1 MIPEDSAGKRR
12 RAGLSFPGIRRIV
25 IKLGSGTVADPQ
37 EGLRDSTIRALAAQ
51 VSACW
56 TEGGVESIVVT
67 SGAVAAGRKKLGMT
81 KRPRTV
87 ALKQAAA
94 AVGQT
99 TLMRAYERAFEKHGR
114 HVAQLLLTHEDFE
127 KRERYVNAQ
136 TTLATLLSRGI
147 VPIVNENDTV
157 ATEEIRLEGDERGAN
172 DHLAA
177 LVTQMIGADL
187 LILLTDSDGLFTK
200 DPHRYPDA
208 QRIPLVENPFDE
220 AIRDAIGLG
229 TSASGTG
236 GMSSKI
242 HAARVL
248 SASGIPVVIASGLAR
263 RPILDTLEGKDAGTL
278 ILPRNTGKLST
289 RKMWIAY
296 AQHPRGTVLVDDGA
310 KKVLQEGGK
319 SLLPAGV
326 TGAQGDFARGEAV
339 AIADQRGRV
348 FARGIA
354 RWSREQVERG
364 MGKRSEEVRRI
375 LGPDTPAEV
384 VHRDD
389 LTILPSPKPPEP
401 RKGTP

>member
-1 MIPEDSAGKRR
+1 MTPEDSFKKRR
-12 RAGLSFPGIRRIV
+12 RAGLFFPGIRRV
-25 IKLGSGTVADPQ
+25 VVKLGSGTVTDPA
-37 EGLRDSTIRALAAQ
+37 EGLRESTIRAIASQ
-51 VSACW
+51 VSFSW
-56 TEGGVESIVVT
+56 SEMGVSFVVVT
-67 SGAVAAGRKKLGMT
+67 SGAVAAGRKKLGMAQ
-81 KRPRTV
+81 RPRTV

-99 TLMRAYERAFEKHGR
+99 TLMRAYERAFEKHDR
-114 HVAQLLLTHEDFE
+114 HVAQLLLTHEDFQS
-127 KRERYVNAQ
+127 RERYVNAQ
-136 TTLATLLSRGI
+136 NTLETLLSRGI

-172 DHLAA
+172 DHLAT

-200 DPHRYPDA
+200 DPHRHTDA
-208 QRIPLVENPFDE
+208 QRIPLVENPDDE
-220 AIRDAIGLG
+220 SILEAVGRG
-229 TSASGTG
+229 TSAAGTG

-248 SASGIPVVIASGLAR
+248 SASGIPVVIASGLSR
-263 RPILDTLEGKDAGTL
+263 RSVLDALEGKDAGTL

-296 AQHPRGTVLVDDGA
+296 ARHAHGTVLVDDGA
-310 KKVLQEGGK
+310 RKVLMEGGK
-319 SLLPAGV
+319 SLLPAGILGV
-326 TGAQGDFARGEAV
+326 QGDFHRGEV
-339 AIADQRGRV
+339 VSIADPRGRV

-364 MGKRSEEVRRI
+364 KGKRSDEVRRL
-375 LGPDTPAEV
+375 LGAEVPAEV

-389 LTILPSPKPPEP
+389 LTILPASKPAES
-401 RKGTP
+401 RKGTA